1 MEESA
6 TATPMVATVSRTEVE
21 DAVRGNEPVD
31 LLLDVRVEQEGR
43 ADTQQLAVAWETA
56 DLERLLETTS
66 GDEIQLAFDEE
77 ELRLLLDPD
86 VEAHGL
92 REKFA
97 VVTAVAGLAA
107 AAAGPATASV
117 YGGSE
122 GGTPA
127 AAAQAVA
134 PAEITTGLAPAA
146 ETGTA
151 AAPASEVSTGL
162 GPAEATTAQAVTASE
177 VSTGLTQPGAEAT
190 PVRASEISSGLTP
203 STPSLVSVHVAPGT
217 ARASEVSTG
226 IAPGPSAVETPGG
239 GGTSI
244 EWPSTTEAVA
254 GGILLAITAAMF
266 VARTQRRPPMPA

>member
-1 MEESA
+1 MEETSA
-6 TATPMVATVSRTEVE
+6 TATPMVATISRTEVE
-21 DAVRGNEPVD
+21 EAARNPEPVD
-31 LLLDVRVEQEGR
+31 LLLDVRVEQDGR
-43 ADTQQLAVAWETA
+43 ADTQRLAVAWETA

-107 AAAGPATASV
+107 AAAGPPTPSV
-117 YGGSE
+117 YRGSE

-146 ETGTA
+146 QTGTA
-151 AAPASEVSTGL
+151 AAPAAEISTGL
-162 GPAEATTAQAVTASE
+162 GPAAGAPAQA
-177 VSTGLTQPGAEAT
+177 
-190 PVRASEISSGLTP
+190 
-203 STPSLVSVHVAPGT
+203 
-217 ARASEVSTG
+217 
-226 IAPGPSAVETPGG
+226 
-239 GGTSI
+239 
-244 EWPSTTEAVA
+244 
-254 GGILLAITAAMF
+254 AA
-266 VARTQRRPPMPA
+266 